1 MSRVHLQ
8 TVTRNREV
16 IAFFKKEFIP
26 AMFGN
31 MLSAMRTALGMATHV
46 RLGNKVDCSV
56 GQLDVD
62 VMNMIFAQVFN
73 SIDNTEL
80 ELVHMLC

>member
-1 MSRVHLQ
+1 
-8 TVTRNREV
+8 
-16 IAFFKKEFIP
+16 
-26 AMFGN
+26 
-31 MLSAMRTALGMATHV
+31 MRTALGMATHV

-56 GQLDVD
+56 GQLDAD

-73 SIDNTEL
+73 SIDNAES